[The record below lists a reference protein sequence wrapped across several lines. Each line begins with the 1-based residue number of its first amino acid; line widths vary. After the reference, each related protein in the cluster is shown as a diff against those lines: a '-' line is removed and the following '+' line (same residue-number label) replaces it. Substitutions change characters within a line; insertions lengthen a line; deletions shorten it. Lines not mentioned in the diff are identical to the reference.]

1 MWNMRCLSRIAGQL
15 VCLALFFLLIP
26 AVFGQSDNGAI
37 AGFAKDPSG
46 AVVPK
51 ATVTLKN
58 EATGVQQ
65 RETTNDAGYYT
76 FTNIPPGLY
85 TVSIEAAGFKKF
97 DSVHNKLDPSAN
109 LELDAAL
116 SVGAATETVEVTA
129 SAQVLQTDSAVVGKD
144 VTRAQID
151 GLELN
156 GRNPLFMASLVPGM
170 RSGSTLGDFSFS
182 LTNGGYSVNGARST
196 NTTITFDGAPAVR
209 TRANGTGISVPDV
222 DSTEEIQVLT
232 GNYAAEFGRADGGQ
246 IRIITRGG
254 GSVFHGGGY
263 EYFRNSDM
271 NANTWT
277 RNQSTF
283 TNFAS
288 PFRYNQYGYNIG
300 GPIFY
305 PGHFNRDRNKWFF
318 YVGEEWVK
326 YRNVQTQTQE
336 VPTALMHQGN
346 FSELLGPNIFYS
358 TPKIVYD
365 PRTCPSVGAASCT
378 PFPGNIIPTSRL
390 SANGLGI
397 LALYPAANGLV
408 NSNQNWI
415 AQASQPENQRKDTIN
430 SDILPSSKDRIQFRR
445 STLAYNE
452 LDPFDQGTNET
463 PKHFFRPNQVNS
475 LAWTHTFTPTLINE
489 ARFTL
494 SIDDVYIPVVT
505 SAPGFNRQLF
515 GINYPYLIPDGKDIP
530 TKAPSITLP
539 NFYSFAAGPYPSHS
553 TGPIY
558 TLNDTVTKVWGK
570 HTIKIGGQWERS
582 GENDGDQI
590 NVSTVPGG
598 AADQNG
604 TFVFSDARTGLGATA
619 GVGIAN
625 LALGL
630 ADSYTEI
637 GQRAETDYRGFL
649 YEWFAQ
655 DSWKVTGK
663 LHVDY
668 GVRQT
673 ITVPYKALWGNQI
686 FFDPTLY
693 SPSAAVAVNPTTGNV
708 TLGSGN
714 QYNGMV
720 IPGSGWPSDALGHGI
735 TEAGN
740 PAYNSLFHGYP
751 NYYGNVYAQFQPRVG
766 VAYEINDK
774 TVIRSGAG
782 RYVNR
787 FGLWD
792 NIFPGANSPF
802 QPFVTVNNVSVDNPG
817 ASLTTGTAP
826 AITVTTVARNLKP
839 SEAYNWNFTVQRQ
852 VPLKTTLE
860 VAYIGRRGLHLPEVF
875 DINQPTV
882 GALLANP
889 GVNVNALR
897 PYKGYASIQMEE
909 STATS
914 MYNALQ
920 VSWNRRFT
928 NGFSWSF
935 SYTFSKSDDSASNY
949 RDIVP
954 DSYNTHNLWGPSE
967 FDSRHAI
974 VISYLYTLPI
984 FKNGT
989 GMAHRALGN
998 WQLSGVNQFQT
1009 GTPCGI
1015 GSNNDFAGVGE
1026 VGSIGCSG
1034 SIQYWNMAQSPS
1046 ILGQFANSTASPN
1059 QYFSTTTA
1067 GGAPIFTQ
1075 PATGTFVLQK
1085 GIRGSIY
1092 GPGFQDW
1099 NLGLFKGFAINERT
1113 GFQFRAEAFDVNNH
1127 PNWSGPGEN
1136 PTSSSFGKITS
1147 KTGLARTIQ
1156 LSLRFYF

>member
-1 MWNMRCLSRIAGQL
+1 MLNMRCVFRCTAQLSF
-15 VCLALFFLLIP
+15 LALLLLSIST
-26 AVFGQSDNGAI
+26 VFGQSDNGSI
-37 AGFAKDPSG
+37 AGFSKDPSG
-46 AVVPK
+46 AVVPNAK
-51 ATVTLKN
+51 VTLKN
-58 EATGVQQ
+58 EATGIQQ
-65 RETTNDAGYYT
+65 KEMTNASGYYV
-76 FTNIPPGLY
+76 FANVSPGLY
-85 TVSIEAAGFKKF
+85 TVDVEAAGFKKF
-97 DSVHNKLDPSAN
+97 NSVHNKLDPSSTLA
-109 LELDAAL
+109 LDAAL
-116 SVGAATETVEVTA
+116 TVGAATETVEVVA
-129 SAQVLQTDSAVVGKD
+129 SAQVLQTESGAVGKD
-144 VTRAQID
+144 VTRSQID

-156 GRNPLFMASLVPGM
+156 GRDPLFMASLIPGM

-182 LTNGGYSVNGARST
+182 LTNGGYSVNGARSQD
-196 NTTITFDGAPAVR
+196 TTITIDGAPAVR
-209 TRANGTGISVPDV
+209 TRANGTGIAVADV
-222 DSTEEIQVLT
+222 DSTEEMQVLT
-232 GNYAAEFGRADGGQ
+232 SNYAAEYGRADGGQ
-246 IRIITRGG
+246 IRIVTKGG
-254 GSVFHGGGY
+254 GSSFHGGAY

-271 NANTWT
+271 NANTWS

-288 PFRYNQYGYNIG
+288 PFRYNQFGFNVG

-305 PGHFNRDRNKWFF
+305 PGKFDRDRNKWFF
-318 YVGEEWVK
+318 FVGEEWVK

-346 FSELLGPNIFYS
+346 FSELLSPNIFYS
-358 TPKIVYD
+358 TPKTVYD
-365 PRTCPSVGAASCT
+365 PSTCPDITKPANCT
-378 PFPGNIIPTSRL
+378 PFPGNVVPTSRL
-390 SANGLGI
+390 SKNGLGI
-397 LALYPAANGLV
+397 LALYPMPNGLV

-415 AQASQPENQRKDTIN
+415 AQASQPENQRKETIN

-445 STLAYNE
+445 TNLAYNE

-463 PKHFFRPNQVNS
+463 PKQFFRPNQVNS
-475 LAWTHTFTPTLINE
+475 IAWTRTLSPTLINE

-494 SIDDVYIPVVT
+494 SIDDVYIPVIT
-505 SAPGFNRQLF
+505 TAPGFNRQLF
-515 GINYPYLIPDGKDIP
+515 GINYPYLLPVGKDLP
-530 TKAPSITLP
+530 NKAPSITLP

-553 TGPIY
+553 SGPIY
-558 TLNDTVTKVWGK
+558 TVADTVTKVWGK
-570 HTIKIGGQWERS
+570 HEFKFGGQFERS

-637 GQRAETDYRGFL
+637 GQRAETDYRGYL

-663 LHVDY
+663 LHIDY

-693 SPSAAVAVNPTTGNV
+693 SASQAVAVDPKTGNV

-720 IPGSGWPSDALGHGI
+720 IPGSGWPGNALGHGI
-735 TEAGN
+735 VQAGTTT
-740 PAYNSLFHGYP
+740 YNGLFHNYP
-751 NYYGNVYAQFQPRVG
+751 SYYGNVYAQFQPRVG
-766 VAYEINDK
+766 VAYSFNDK
-774 TVIRSGAG
+774 TVVRAGAG
-782 RYVNR
+782 RFVNR

-817 ASLTTGTAP
+817 AALTTGTAP
-826 AITVTTVARNLKP
+826 AITVTTLARNLKP
-839 SEAYNWNFTVQRQ
+839 SEAYNWNVSVQRQ
-852 VPLKTTLE
+852 LPLKSTLE
-860 VAYIGRRGLHLPEVF
+860 IAYIGRRGLHLPEVF

-909 STATS
+909 STANS

-928 NGFSWSF
+928 NGFSYSF
-935 SYTFSKSDDSASNY
+935 SYTLSKSDDSASNY

-954 DSYNTHNLWGPSE
+954 DSYNTSNLWGPSE
-967 FDSRHAI
+967 FDSRHI
-974 VISYLYTLPI
+974 VVISYLYTLPV
-984 FKNGT
+984 FKNST
-989 GMAHRALGN
+989 GMAHKVLGN

-1015 GSNNDFAGVGE
+1015 GFNSDYAGVGE

-1034 SIQYWNMAQSPS
+1034 SIQYWNMAQSPA
-1046 ILGQFANSTASPN
+1046 ILGQFSNSTADSN
-1059 QYFSTTTA
+1059 QYFAKTTSA
-1067 GGAPIFTQ
+1067 GAIFTA
-1075 PATGTFVLQK
+1075 PSTGTFVLQK
-1085 GIRGSIY
+1085 GVRGSIY
-1092 GPGFQDW
+1092 SPGFQDW
-1099 NLGLFKGFAINERT
+1099 NLGLFKAFAVTEKT
-1113 GFQFRAEAFDVNNH
+1113 GF
-1127 PNWSGPGEN
+1127 
-1136 PTSSSFGKITS
+1136 
-1147 KTGLARTIQ
+1147 
-1156 LSLRFYF
+1156 